1 MIMFASCEDAFY
13 KLNIYDTNFTN
24 YHHMFLSSFK
34 GINLPK
40 LCEGAVLLTFVL
52 ILDNSNTH

>member
-1 MIMFASCEDAFY
+1 MFASCEDAFY